1 MYNSQANFI
10 ITRSNLKRK
19 IIVIKLK
26 NISKSFGNTVAV
38 KSVSFDLKEGE
49 TLCMI
54 GTSGCGK
61 TTTLKMLNRLIEPSS
76 GEIIILGK
84 NILEQDEI
92 QVRRQIGYVIQGG
105 GLFPH
110 WNVEKNIS
118 LIPNL
123 ENWDKDKTE
132 KRVNELL
139 ELVELKPEL
148 FSKRY
153 PVELSG
159 GQQQRVGIA
168 RALAVDPPIILL
180 DEPFSALD
188 PITRIQLQNEF
199 IRLKKIL
206 KKTMVFVTHD
216 LKEAFHLSDKILV
229 MNKGEVQQ
237 FGTPDD
243 LRNNPANEFVKNFLE
258 SQMKN

>member
-1 MYNSQANFI
+1 M
-10 ITRSNLKRK
+10 
-19 IIVIKLK
+19 IKVK
-26 NISKSFGNTVAV
+26 NISKVFGNTVAV
-38 KSVSFDLKEGE
+38 KSVSFELKEGE

-76 GEIIILGK
+76 GEINILGK
-84 NILEQDEI
+84 NILEQDQI
-92 QVRRQIGYVIQGG
+92 KVRRQIGYVIQGG

-110 WNVEKNIS
+110 WNVAKNIA
-118 LIPNL
+118 LIPQL
-123 ENWDKDKTE
+123 EKWETQKIET
-132 KRVNELL
+132 RVNELMK
-139 ELVELKPEL
+139 LVELDPDK

-153 PVELSG
+153 PAELSG

-168 RALAVDPPIILL
+168 RALAADPPIILL

-237 FGTPDD
+237 FGSPEE
-243 LRNNPANEFVKNFLE
+243 LKNNPANDFVKSFIE
-258 SQMKN
+258 SQMN

>member
-1 MYNSQANFI
+1 M
-10 ITRSNLKRK
+10 
-19 IIVIKLK
+19 IKVK
-26 NISKSFGNTVAV
+26 NISKVFGNTVAV
-38 KSVSFDLKEGE
+38 KSVSFELKEGE

-76 GEIIILGK
+76 GEINILGK
-84 NILEQDEI
+84 NILEQDQI
-92 QVRRQIGYVIQGG
+92 KVRRQIGYVIQGG

-110 WNVEKNIS
+110 WNVAKNIA
-118 LIPNL
+118 LIPQL
-123 ENWDKDKTE
+123 EKWETQKIET
-132 KRVNELL
+132 RVNELMK
-139 ELVELKPEL
+139 LVELDPDK

-153 PVELSG
+153 PAELSG

-168 RALAVDPPIILL
+168 RALAADPPIILL

-237 FGTPDD
+237 FGSPEE
-243 LRNNPANEFVKNFLE
+243 LKNNPANDFVKSFIE
-258 SQMKN
+258 SQTN

>member
-1 MYNSQANFI
+1 M
-10 ITRSNLKRK
+10 
-19 IIVIKLK
+19 IKVN
-26 NISKSFGNTVAV
+26 NISKVFGNTIAV
-38 KSVSFDLKEGE
+38 KSVSFELKEGE

-76 GEIIILGK
+76 GEINILGK

-92 QVRRQIGYVIQGG
+92 KVRRQIGYVIQGG

-110 WNVEKNIS
+110 WTVTKNIA

-123 ENWDKDKTE
+123 ENWDKQKTDN
-132 KRVNELL
+132 RVNELL
-139 ELVELKPEL
+139 KLVELDPEK
-148 FSKRY
+148 FANRY
-153 PVELSG
+153 PAELSG

-168 RALAVDPPIILL
+168 RALAADPPIILL

-229 MNKGEVQQ
+229 MNKGEMQQ
-237 FGTPDD
+237 FGSPDEIK
-243 LRNNPANEFVKNFLE
+243 NNPSNEFVKNFIE
-258 SQMKN
+258 SQMN